1 MVAPVITTDGL
12 TKRFGPVQAL
22 EDLTV
27 DIPPGTWGLL
37 GPNGA
42 GKTTLL
48 RLLLGLT
55 DPTSGSARVAGV
67 DPARDPV
74 GVREQTGLAPE
85 RDAFVRGATGTEYVT
100 YAGRLGGLPADVAA
114 QRAHSVLDF
123 VGLGEARYRPT
134 VDYSQGMGQRVKI
147 AQALVHDPD
156 LLFLDEPTNGLD
168 PEGREEMLELVG
180 NLASTHDVSVVM
192 ASHILPEVEA
202 VCEGALVLS
211 NGQAVTNAR
220 LEDLTALRRS
230 TLRVRVR
237 GDVDA
242 FAEQLAGREAE
253 LETSPEG
260 VRLVH
265 LPEDAGPRLVLA
277 AAREAGVQVR
287 ELTPARQDLEEA
299 LVRSLQEGSA

>member
-1 MVAPVITTDGL
+1 
-12 TKRFGPVQAL
+12 
-22 EDLTV
+22 
-27 DIPPGTWGLL
+27 
-37 GPNGA
+37 
-42 GKTTLL
+42 
-48 RLLLGLT
+48 
-55 DPTSGSARVAGV
+55 
-67 DPARDPV
+67 
-74 GVREQTGLAPE
+74 
-85 RDAFVRGATGTEYVT
+85 
-100 YAGRLGGLPADVAA
+100 
-114 QRAHSVLDF
+114 
-123 VGLGEARYRPT
+123 
-134 VDYSQGMGQRVKI
+134 
-147 AQALVHDPD
+147 
-156 LLFLDEPTNGLD
+156 
-168 PEGREEMLELVG
+168 
-180 NLASTHDVSVVM
+180 M